1 MMRRPSIS
9 IKLIPGEDD
18 ELIRWWDNLPR
29 GERSTT
35 IKAHLR
41 ELCSKQ
47 STPDPLA
54 SIRGELAAIRKMLAQ
69 GIVLQQPTT
78 QIEAAPALSQAQL
91 TERSRKL
98 MKAEW

>member
-1 MMRRPSIS
+1 MMKRASIS

-18 ELIRWWDNLPR
+18 ELIQWWDNLPR

-35 IKAHLR
+35 IKTHLR

-47 STPDPLA
+47 SAPDPLA
-54 SIRGELAAIRKMLAQ
+54 SIRSELSAIRNMLAQ
-69 GIVLQQPTT
+69 GIAVQQPST

-91 TERSRKL
+91 SERGRKL